1 MNREYTFQ
9 ILVIFAVLM
18 IINPAR
24 AGNIDPYNNGSKYAY
39 GENVGWFNFEPNL
52 PDANVGATVTDANLT
67 GFIWA
72 ENIGWINL
80 SPHYGGVLNDG
91 HGNLSGYAWGENV
104 GWINFDP
111 QFSGTHYGVK
121 IDAAGSFSGYGWGEN
136 IGWINFNN
144 TDLFSKGVKV
154 CVVEYMSLRNFAD
167 QWLMDGRGLA
177 ADLNNSTHVD
187 FIDFSI
193 FALHWFDYCPDNWS
207 L

>member
-1 MNREYTFQ
+1 MTLKVCM
-9 ILVIFAVLM
+9 ILLSAAACFAE
-18 IINPAR
+18 
-24 AGNIDPYNNGSKYAY
+24 NIDPDNSGRQYAY
-39 GENVGWFNFEPNL
+39 GENIGWVNFEPNL

-80 SPHYGGVLNDG
+80 SPASYGGVLNDG
-91 HGNLSGYAWGENV
+91 HGNLSGYAWAENV

-144 TDLFSKGVKV
+144 ADLFSNGVKV
-154 CVVEYMSLRNFAD
+154 CVVNYLDLKNFAE

-177 ADLNNSTHVD
+177 ADLNYSTHVD
-187 FIDFSI
+187 FVDYSI
-193 FALHWFDYCPDNWS
+193 FALNWFDFCPDNWP
-207 L
+207 LK